1 MRIYL
6 IFSILLVSTKKT
18 KKQVSNFENRSITVL
33 PLLLLIISYSL
44 LKLPINQYLNS
55 LLSGRL
61 SLYQEIY
68 STFGIH
74 LIGNNDVK
82 NTMLDT
88 AYLQSLLAK
97 GILFTLFL
105 FVTFFF
111 IFFLKR
117 KTQTRLQNLVI
128 MMYFL
133 IGFTE
138 TSFFR
143 FVILFPVLIVI
154 MDQKESNKVM
164 EREA

>member
-1 MRIYL
+1 M
-6 IFSILLVSTKKT
+6 
-18 KKQVSNFENRSITVL
+18 
-33 PLLLLIISYSL
+33 
-44 LKLPINQYLNS
+44 
-55 LLSGRL
+55 LSGRL

-82 NTMLDT
+82 NTMLDS

-117 KTQTRLQNLVI
+117 KTQTRLQSLVI

-133 IGFTE
+133 IAFTE

-143 FVILFPVLIVI
+143 FVILFPVLMVI
-154 MDQKESNKVM
+154 MDQKEANKVI
-164 EREA
+164 EKVA